1 MAKII
6 DKAKAMAAAQRS
18 EDFWSTIDGDK
29 LAKVGLLDKDMDL
42 VGPRKKSQ
50 TRLVARKGSTPK
62 IIVPTRVMHARPGV
76 AVAKKQ
82 KLKVG

>member
-6 DKAKAMAAAQRS
+6 NKAEAMAAAQRS

-50 TRLVARKGSTPK
+50 TRLVARKNTPK
-62 IIVPTRVMHARPGV
+62 IIVSTRVRYVRAGM

-82 KLKVG
+82 KLIVG

>member
-1 MAKII
+1 MTKKII
-6 DKAKAMAAAQRS
+6 SAEAMAAAQRS

-42 VGPRKKSQ
+42 VGPATKVHPR
-50 TRLVARKGSTPK
+50 VVVRKGNMVRIS
-62 IIVPTRVMHARPGV
+62 GV
-76 AVAKKQ
+76 KRATLVYKGTNMAKRL